1 MFWSYMKQK
10 RPLTRVPVSP
20 LIRDKGVTEDKQMC
34 ELLNP
39 HLCCSV
45 FIRENLAI
53 RDSIVEHSWTE
64 INNHRSIG

>member
-1 MFWSYMKQK
+1 M
-10 RPLTRVPVSP
+10 SP
-20 LIRDKGVTEDKQMC
+20 LIRDKEVTEDKQMC